1 MQRLI
6 AIALLFVAGVAAG
19 DDCVRQTALACPAT
33 TLAASI
39 IIYDCAASDGSH
51 FDLWQFSGK
60 AGDTIAID
68 MHSTAFDSYL
78 VLLDPSDVPVAEND
92 DAVRGNNDARIVF
105 TLTSSG
111 TWTVVA
117 NTLAASRAGDYT
129 LSLGCPAAHARRRAA
144 GK

>member
-19 DDCVRQTALACPAT
+19 DECVRQTALACLAT

-51 FDLWQFSGK
+51 YDLWQFSGK

-68 MHSTAFDSYL
+68 MHSSAFDSYL
-78 VLLDPSDVPVAEND
+78 ILLDPNDVPVAEN
-92 DAVRGNNDARIVF
+92 AGARIVF

-111 TWTVVA
+111 AWTVVA
-117 NTLAASRAGDYT
+117 NTLAAGKAGDYT
-129 LSLGCPAAHARRRAA
+129 LSIACPVNVRRRAA